1 MKLLI
6 LIYYLKLKKALEIS
20 QEEIIITI
28 NALRI
33 M

>member
-28 NALRI
+28 NALKI